1 VPKIYYRRIAY
12 NVMARLA
19 WLLRIRF
26 IRLTHPERI
35 GHLALEPDC
44 YAKDRRLERR
54 WEITV
59 LLTDPDKIANPC
71 LLELWRDHYVVVRS
85 PRLVR
90 LLRPLTQYPG
100 LERFLIA
107 YAVAI
112 DDTATCY
119 TTYRHWGTR
128 GPLLTLPR
136 AQRQAGRATLAKMG
150 VPEDAWF
157 VCVHSREGGYSPH
170 DEHLHSYRN
179 SDIHD
184 YVPSMQAIIAAGGW
198 CIRVGDPTM
207 RPLSPPVPGVIDYA
221 LSPHK
226 SAEMDVFLAAECRF
240 MLGNSSGLYIL
251 SATFGKPCALANQ
264 APLSGVYGIGVNDLA
279 IPKWLKRDGARLELE
294 PFLRSPV
301 ANYRFTELYQKDG
314 LEVVNNTPAEILALT
329 QEMLE
334 RLDGRAVYT
343 ANDEARQQRFRA
355 LFAKGHYSYGAA
367 SRIGRD
373 FLRKLDDPVIRSA

>member
-54 WEITV
+54 WETTV
-59 LLTDPDKIANPC
+59 LLTEPDKIANPC

-100 LERFLIA
+100 LEQFLIA

-343 ANDEARQQRFRA
+343 ADDEARQQRFRA

-373 FLRKLDDPVIRSA
+373 FLRNLDDPAIRSA

>member
-1 VPKIYYRRIAY
+1 MPKIYYRRIAY
-12 NVMARLA
+12 NVLARLA

-44 YAKDRRLERR
+44 YAKDKRLEGR
-54 WEITV
+54 WEISV
-59 LLTDPDKIANPC
+59 LLTDPDKIANAC
-71 LLELWRDHYVVVRS
+71 LLELWRQHYVVVRS
-85 PRLVR
+85 PGLVR
-90 LLRPLTQYPG
+90 LLRPLSQYPF
-100 LERFLIA
+100 LDRFLIA

-128 GPLLTLPR
+128 SPLLTLPQ
-136 AQRQAGRATLAKMG
+136 AQRKAGRATLAKMG

-184 YVPSMQAIIAAGGW
+184 YGPAMQAIVAAGGW

-207 RPLSPPVPGVIDYA
+207 RPLSPPTQGVIDYA
-221 LSPHK
+221 LSPQK

-279 IPKWLKRDGARLELE
+279 IPKWLKREGVPLQLE
-294 PFLRSPV
+294 PFLRSPA
-301 ANYRFTELYQKDG
+301 ANYRFTELYRKDG
-314 LEVVNNTPAEILALT
+314 YEVVSNTPEEILALT
-329 QEMLE
+329 REMLE
-334 RLDGRAVYT
+334 RLEGRAVYT
-343 ANDEARQQRFRA
+343 ADDEARQARFRA

-373 FLRKLDDPVIRSA
+373 FLRKLDDPALRSA

>member
-1 VPKIYYRRIAY
+1 MPKIYYRRIAY
-12 NVMARLA
+12 TVLARVA

-26 IRLTHPERI
+26 IRLTSPGRI

-44 YAKDRRLERR
+44 YAKDRQLERR

-59 LLTDPDKIANPC
+59 LLAAPDTIANPC
-71 LLELWRDHYVVVRS
+71 LLELWRDYFVVIRK
-85 PRLVR
+85 PGLVR
-90 LLRPLTQYPG
+90 FLQPLTEFPFLDRY
-100 LERFLIA
+100 LIA

-112 DDTATCY
+112 NDTATCY
-119 TTYRHWGTR
+119 TTYRNWGTR
-128 GPLLTLPR
+128 DPLLTLPP
-136 AQRQAGRATLAKMG
+136 AQRQSGRAILAKMG

-157 VCVHSREGGYSPH
+157 VCVHSREGGYSPE
-170 DEHLHSYRN
+170 DEHWHSYRN

-184 YVPSMQAIIAAGGW
+184 YASAMQAIVAAGGW

-207 RPLSPPVPGVIDYA
+207 RPLTPMLGVIDYA

-251 SATFGKPCALANQ
+251 SATFGKPSALANQ
-264 APLSGVYGIGVNDLA
+264 APLSGAYGIGINDLA
-279 IPKWLKRDGARLELE
+279 IPKRLKRNGVFLPFE
-294 PFLRSPV
+294 PILRSPV
-301 ANYRFTELYQKDG
+301 ANYRFAELYDKEG
-314 LEVVNNTPAEILALT
+314 LEVVNNTPEEILALT

-343 ANDEARQQRFRA
+343 ADDEARQAKFRA

-373 FLRKLDDPVIRSA
+373 FLRDLDDPLFRSA

>member
-1 VPKIYYRRIAY
+1 MPKIYYRRIAY
-12 NVMARLA
+12 NVLARLV

-44 YAKDRRLERR
+44 YAKDKMLARRR
-54 WEITV
+54 EITV
-59 LLTDPDKIANPC
+59 LLADPDKIANPC
-71 LLELWRDHYVVVRS
+71 LLELWRQHYIVVRS
-85 PRLVR
+85 PRLMR
-90 LLRPLTQYPG
+90 FLRPLQQYPF
-100 LERFLIA
+100 LDRFLIA

-112 DDTATCY
+112 NDTATCY
-119 TTYRHWGTR
+119 TTHRNWGR
-128 GPLLTLPR
+128 RDPLLKLPPP
-136 AQRQAGRATLAKMG
+136 QRQAGRALLAKMG
-150 VPEDAWF
+150 VPEGAWF

-184 YVPSMQAIIAAGGW
+184 YVPAMQAIVAAGGW

-207 RPLSPPVPGVIDYA
+207 RPLSPPISGVIDYA

-226 SAEMDVFLAAECRF
+226 SAGMDVFLAAECRF

-251 SATFGKPCALANQ
+251 AATFGKPCALANQ
-264 APLSGVYGIGVNDLA
+264 APLSGVYGIGIDDLA
-279 IPKWLKRDGARLELE
+279 IPKRLKRDGAFLSVGSL
-294 PFLRSPV
+294 LRSP
-301 ANYRFTELYQKDG
+301 AGNYRFSEQYEEEG
-314 LEVVNNTPAEILALT
+314 LEIVNNTPAEILALT
-329 QEMLE
+329 TEMLE
-334 RLDGRAVYT
+334 RLGGAAVYT
-343 ANDEARQQRFRA
+343 ADDEARQDRFRS

-373 FLRKLDDPVIRSA
+373 FLRNLDDPAIRSA

>member
-1 VPKIYYRRIAY
+1 MPKIYYRRIAY
-12 NVMARLA
+12 NILARLA

-44 YAKDRRLERR
+44 YAKDRRLDRR

-71 LLELWRDHYVVVRS
+71 LLELWRDHYVVVHD
-85 PRLVR
+85 PRFVR
-90 LLRPLTQYPG
+90 FLRPLSQYPF
-100 LERFLIA
+100 LDRFLID

-128 GPLLTLPR
+128 GPLLTLPQ
-136 AQRQAGRATLAKMG
+136 AQRKAGRAILAKMG

-198 CIRVGDPTM
+198 CIRVGDLTM
-207 RPLSPPVPGVIDYA
+207 RPLTPPMPGVIDYA
-221 LSPHK
+221 RSPQK

-251 SATFGKPCALANQ
+251 SATFGKPCVLANQ
-264 APLSGVYGIGVNDLA
+264 APLSGVYGLGVNDLS
-279 IPKWLKRDGARLELE
+279 IPKRLKRDGKSLPLE
-294 PFLRSPV
+294 PLLRSSA
-301 ANYRFTELYQKDG
+301 ANYRFSELYERDG
-314 LEVVNNTPAEILALT
+314 LEIVNNTPTEILALT
-329 QEMLE
+329 MEMLE
-334 RLDGRAVYT
+334 RLEGRAVYT
-343 ANDEARQQRFRA
+343 AADEARQQRFRA
-355 LFAKGHYSYGAA
+355 LFTKGHYSYGAA

-373 FLRKLDDPVIRSA
+373 FLRNLDDPLFRSA

>member
-12 NVMARLA
+12 NVLSRLV

-26 IRLTHPERI
+26 IRLVHTERI

-44 YAKDRRLERR
+44 YAKDRKLEGRR
-54 WEITV
+54 EISV

-71 LLELWRDHYVVVRS
+71 LLELWRQHYVVVRS

-90 LLRPLTQYPG
+90 FLRPLQVYPF
-100 LERFLIA
+100 LDRFLIA

-119 TTYRHWGTR
+119 TTYRQWGTR
-128 GPLLTLPR
+128 GPLLVLPE

-157 VCVHSREGGYSPH
+157 VCVHSREGGYSPQ
-170 DEHLHSYRN
+170 DEHLHTYRN

-184 YVPSMQAIIAAGGW
+184 YVPAMQAIVASGGW

-264 APLSGVYGIGVNDLA
+264 APLSGIYGVGVNDLA
-279 IPKWLKRDGARLELE
+279 IPKWPKRDGVRQQLE
-294 PFLRSPV
+294 PFLRSPS
-301 ANYRFTELYQKDG
+301 ANYRFSELYEKDG
-314 LEVVNNTPAEILALT
+314 LELENNTPEEIRALT

-334 RLDGRAVYT
+334 RLEGRAVYT
-343 ANDEARQQRFRA
+343 ADDEARQDRFRA
-355 LFAKGHYSYGAA
+355 LYVKGHYSYGAV

-373 FLRKLDDPVIRSA
+373 YLRQLDDPALR